1 MHCLVVLSQH
11 NLKLVNVLVVL
22 GFLEGYVDDGSGD
35 VVIHLVEMLDLLDQD
50 FEFLFEIDSIES
62 VLVLL

>member
-50 FEFLFEIDSIES
+50 FELLFEIDSIES